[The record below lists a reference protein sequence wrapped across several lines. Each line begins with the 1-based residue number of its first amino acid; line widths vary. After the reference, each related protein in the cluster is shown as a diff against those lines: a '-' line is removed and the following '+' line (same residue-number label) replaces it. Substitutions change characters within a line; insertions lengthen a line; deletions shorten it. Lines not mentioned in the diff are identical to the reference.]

1 MFINFVKQ
9 QYEAADTSSVQ
20 GSESGNSCESAGN
33 VTDSME
39 EITPTTSNNDN
50 NIEHSTAQKNSQI
63 ESLEASSEH
72 IRKLGSESTN
82 EEGESESPVTKKTNR
97 FYKRNTRKGR
107 LDDIN
112 VETFAAT
119 GATGCNSANNSTSID
134 RTSGN
139 EPLWKENEIYED
151 NTHSDKFY
159 SSVKGIHN
167 GSLSV
172 CDIQESTVGDEDV
185 RVNKDKDKAQET
197 VILVR
202 NETGKKSVSS
212 GRPTRLD
219 LNTDMSDNAINSIQS
234 SQDEL
239 KNRAEE
245 TVILFMTETGRRSN
259 SSGRPTKLDL
269 NTDMSDNAI
278 NSTHGLNSE
287 GTKAEGKSKMGKGE
301 VRSDKEKYTEI
312 NRWSDGIKR
321 DKDKYIEINSLLND
335 PKVTTRTKEDLEE
348 STFL

>member
-39 EITPTTSNNDN
+39 EITPTTSYNDN

-63 ESLEASSEH
+63 ESLVASSEQ

-112 VETFAAT
+112 VETFAAA
-119 GATGCNSANNSTSID
+119 GATGCISANNSTSID
-134 RTSGN
+134 RYSGN

-172 CDIQESTVGDEDV
+172 CDIQESTVGDEDE

-212 GRPTRLD
+212 GRPTR
-219 LNTDMSDNAINSIQS
+219 
-234 SQDEL
+234 
-239 KNRAEE
+239 
-245 TVILFMTETGRRSN
+245 
-259 SSGRPTKLDL
+259 LDL

-321 DKDKYIEINSLLND
+321 DKDKYIEINSFLNG

>member
-33 VTDSME
+33 VNDSME

-63 ESLEASSEH
+63 ESLVVSSEH
-72 IRKLGSESTN
+72 IRKLGSESIN
-82 EEGESESPVTKKTNR
+82 EEGENESPVTKKTNR

-107 LDDIN
+107 FDDIN
-112 VETFAAT
+112 VETFTAAGT
-119 GATGCNSANNSTSID
+119 TGCNSGNNS
-134 RTSGN
+134 TSGN

-151 NTHSDKFY
+151 HTKSDKLY
-159 SSVKGIHN
+159 SSVKEIQN
-167 GSLSV
+167 NSLPL
-172 CDIQESTVGDEDV
+172 CDIQESTGVDEGV
-185 RVNKDKDKAQET
+185 RVNQDKLKNRAEET
-197 VILVR
+197 VRLSLT
-202 NETGKKSVSS
+202 ETGGRSDSP

-234 SQDEL
+234 SSL
-239 KNRAEE
+239 KSA
-245 TVILFMTETGRRSN
+245 G
-259 SSGRPTKLDL
+259 
-269 NTDMSDNAI
+269 A
-278 NSTHGLNSE
+278 
-287 GTKAEGKSKMGKGE
+287 KAEGEGKMSEG
-301 VRSDKEKYTEI
+301 VFRSDKEKYTEI

-335 PKVTTRTKEDLEE
+335 QKVTTRTKEDLEE